1 MIIHANS
8 YAEMGTLKGP
18 WKTGRELCIN
28 FKWGHHNSLR
38 LMEKVAFDFW
48 EWKNVEETEV
58 VSQSFIR
65 ERNSRERPDNYLKA
79 KLVRHF

>member
-1 MIIHANS
+1 
-8 YAEMGTLKGP
+8 
-18 WKTGRELCIN
+18 
-28 FKWGHHNSLR
+28 
-38 LMEKVAFDFW
+38 MEKVAFDFW

-79 KLVRHF
+79 KLVRHFWSDQQDTFEVASMVGVISEKRTSGLLRP